1 MEYCVENIR
10 QRFADKTMTEKEEF
24 FWLDYGVYVDS
35 QLRLNSF
42 REALDAKKRN
52 PSLSKEE
59 INALVRP
66 ALYPWLQQVFGES
79 DIFMHAIR
87 MHQNQR
93 FFLHTNNLTE
103 QKFWQMSDSL
113 TSEDRLALVRT
124 AQDLNRSMWES
135 KGSVLDYYHQTLRL
149 CADIYVTRYRAQYT
163 TQYLNQSPFSPD
175 PISLEQAFGSI
186 FPGRAKISREI
197 LEKTNAFVIDSDNFN
212 KQMWGDEIIEWV
224 LHTMKILPIE
234 VFNTYVS
241 DFIENTKYSEEDE
254 IDADVMPV
262 FVSTQQKG
270 EDKYRSL
277 YFGD

>member
-66 ALYPWLQQVFGES
+66 ALYPWLQQVGES

-93 FFLHTNNLTE
+93 GFLHMNNLTE

-135 KGSVLDYYHQTLRL
+135 EGSVLDYYHQTLRL

-197 LEKTNAFVIDSDNFN
+197 LEKTNAFVIDSDNVN

>member
-1 MEYCVENIR
+1 
-10 QRFADKTMTEKEEF
+10 
-24 FWLDYGVYVDS
+24 
-35 QLRLNSF
+35 
-42 REALDAKKRN
+42 
-52 PSLSKEE
+52 
-59 INALVRP
+59 
-66 ALYPWLQQVFGES
+66 
-79 DIFMHAIR
+79 
-87 MHQNQR
+87 
-93 FFLHTNNLTE
+93 
-103 QKFWQMSDSL
+103 
-113 TSEDRLALVRT
+113 
-124 AQDLNRSMWES
+124 
-135 KGSVLDYYHQTLRL
+135 
-149 CADIYVTRYRAQYT
+149 YRALYT

-186 FPGRAKISREI
+186 FIGRAKISREI